1 MRKLAIFLFYS
12 FFLIILGRNL
22 TFIPA
27 INVGQ
32 ASKVKEPEAIR
43 DELVEYLKTQKGDF
57 SIYYEDLVT
66 GDNFSIHGNTVLT
79 AASLNKLPVVGYLYH
94 LASKKEID
102 LQETIVI
109 QKSDIQDYGTGSI
122 RYQKPGQQYTLQSL
136 ARLALNQ
143 SDNTAAHVL
152 NIRLGEDNIQAY
164 AYQIGMGSTNMIDN
178 DTSARDIG
186 KFFQMLYQNKITSK
200 ALTSEMLEYLEN
212 TEFEDRIV
220 PLLPKNIHV
229 YHKTGDGVNFIH
241 DGGIISNGK
250 TPFILVV
257 MSSNI
262 TDEKLTKATIS
273 KIAQI
278 VFLGRGQK

>member
-32 ASKVKEPEAIR
+32 ASKIKEPEAIR
-43 DELVEYLKTQKGDF
+43 DELVEYLKAQKGDF
-57 SIYYEDLVT
+57 SVYYEDLVT

>member
-12 FFLIILGRNL
+12 FFLFILGRNL
-22 TFIPA
+22 VFIPA

-32 ASKVKEPEAIR
+32 ASKIKEPEAIR
-43 DELVEYLKTQKGDF
+43 DELDEYLKAQKGDF
-57 SIYYEDLVT
+57 SVYYEDLVT

-94 LASKKEID
+94 LAAKKEID
-102 LQETIVI
+102 LQDTIVI
-109 QKSDIQDYGTGSI
+109 QESDIQDYGTGSI

-186 KFFQMLYQNKITSK
+186 KFFQMLNQNKITSK